1 MAEKPT
7 NLEVHFLA
15 CLTRFGKLE
24 SMNLLE
30 ITTLASNAPYPA
42 IRAGEEIE
50 CMSGESTEKDEQI
63 AFSFSL
69 YPVLSLSLSHTHAL
83 KREAAEASC
92 WARLILA
99 GERRPNPVR

>member
-1 MAEKPT
+1 MAMYLTVGISVRTNMAEKPT

-24 SMNLLE
+24 CMNLLE

-50 CMSGESTEKDEQI
+50 CMSGESTEKDEHRSP
-63 AFSFSL
+63 FHSL
-69 YPVLSLSLSHTHAL
+69 CTRSSLCLYLTHTL
-83 KREAAEASC
+83 
-92 WARLILA
+92 
-99 GERRPNPVR
+99 